1 MNKIYVGNL
10 PFRCEQ
16 DDLRAVFEQFGGI
29 ADLVII
35 KDRETGRSKGF
46 AFVEFENQNSAQ
58 DALAMD
64 GKDFQGRPLKVNVAK
79 ERTERSGGGERGGRS
94 SHGGHH
100 GHGHGGRGGERGDQ
114 W

>member
-1 MNKIYVGNL
+1 MKKIYVGNL

-16 DDLRAVFEQFGGI
+16 DDLRTVFEQFGGI
-29 ADLVII
+29 EDLIII

-46 AFVEFENQNSAQ
+46 AFVEFENQAAAQ
-58 DALAMD
+58 EALSMD

-79 ERTERSGGGERGGRS
+79 ERTERERGSSDRGDRGDRGGRS
-94 SHGGHH
+94 GS
-100 GHGHGGRGGERGDQ
+100 RGGDNRSSQ